1 MKNFLTLLMIPILTG
16 VIPHAE
22 SAEIKLWIEKDVA
35 LDNQV
40 TITPYAK
47 ALRTCNLR
55 YTLEVDKQGKS
66 GRSSTRQSG
75 KLLLQPNQPKAIST
89 SSFNLKANDHYQIR
103 FKLFDKNKLVAELVS
118 ETPDNL
124 P

>member
-1 MKNFLTLLMIPILTG
+1 MKNILTLLLFPVLTG

-22 SAEIKLWIEKDVA
+22 SAEIILWIEKDVA
-35 LDNQV
+35 ADNQV
-40 TITPYAK
+40 TFTPYAK
-47 ALRTCNLR
+47 ALRAFNLR
-55 YTLEVDKQGKS
+55 YTLDVDKQGKS

-89 SSFNLKANDHYQIR
+89 SSFNLKADDHYRIN